1 MIQKIKIIKTL
12 IIIFSLSLSF
22 SANAQTV
29 EEIIKGRKA
38 MFSENY
44 QNAKKISILLKSKRI
59 EEAKPLMKKISDN
72 YIKLLDYFPEN
83 AKEGFK
89 TGALPSIWENKD
101 EFNALMKKASDDMIK
116 LAKAIDTAEDLRENV
131 YVRESLETSQLSAK
145 SGTRFRSVSK
155 ETNPPKISTTMAAD
169 VVSEVR
175 CGSKVGGSAH
185 NLLNT
190 PPASISEPTD
200 ASAIVLISDFSL
212 GTEED
217 IGDVDSDEEMAPS

>member
-1 MIQKIKIIKTL
+1 MKQKIKIIQT
-12 IIIFSLSLSF
+12 IIFIF
-22 SANAQTV
+22 FIIFPFYANAMTV

-83 AKEGFK
+83 TKEGFK

-116 LAKAIDTAEDLRENV
+116 LAKAIETAEDLRAAQKELMWSNC
-131 YVRESLETSQLSAK
+131 SACHSK
-145 SGTRFRSVSK
+145 FR
-155 ETNPPKISTTMAAD
+155 
-169 VVSEVR
+169 
-175 CGSKVGGSAH
+175 
-185 NLLNT
+185 
-190 PPASISEPTD
+190 
-200 ASAIVLISDFSL
+200 
-212 GTEED
+212 
-217 IGDVDSDEEMAPS
+217 APH